1 MPEPVIIKVGADL
14 SELTAKL
21 DSLQSQFDEFKGA
34 AKQSGEAVKQ
44 AFTGQAVSAT
54 KDLSKSMDGVKMS
67 AKQLDAEIRAVNESI
82 KKTNDPK
89 AIAALKEYRQELI
102 AEESQLGKTTQ
113 KFESMRGKIM
123 AIKNELFKLRAEGKQ
138 GTVRFQELT
147 TELGRLGD
155 MKDDI
160 NELGKAMSSDT
171 RHIDGMI
178 QGVQGLVGAFSIFQ
192 GVQMLVGSENKEFQQ
207 AMMKMMATMQ
217 ILNGVQQVANI
228 LQKESAL
235 MQTLNAAKTKLLAI
249 AQTYQATATGGA
261 TAAQLSL
268 NAAMLANPVGIV
280 IAAVAALAAGLIYF
294 ASQADEAAIAQY
306 KFNDALKNAD
316 KITNSL
322 KTSMDDYIH
331 LRKIQGASDEELTQ
345 LQINGLKEFA
355 IIQHRELKKQLWNLE
370 GLTAAEKVE
379 VQKKIDNWANLTD
392 AQKAEL
398 SKQFGNMKNLT
409 DEQKEEFKKRN
420 ENLAKTNEEIVQ
432 LERKKDEIL
441 VAQNKEAARLRL
453 ENMKEGLAK
462 EIAIIQA
469 DEMDRLAAA
478 GSNEELR
485 KAIIANAEKR
495 IQDVRKKYRD
505 EEKRLRDEEEK
516 KRNAELTRRLENY
529 KKFEQCMLDFKK
541 TMNKKIKVL
550 PDFEAENLKSK
561 MAEQKQYN
569 DFVLEN
575 NKASLED
582 RIKARKSNAE
592 LIYLEEFKNAKS
604 LRNRKE
610 AWDKYQRA
618 LTQIE
623 KDEAKKRLELISGE
637 VNRWLGALTNA
648 IDIYLKFEQQQTDQQ
663 LNNINKVYDA
673 KTEKNQTAL
682 DKGLI
687 SQEQFNK
694 ESEKLEKDKANK
706 ERKIR
711 REAWEKEK
719 KAALAKA
726 AINIALGVVSS
737 LSGPP
742 KYKWI
747 EMGLVI
753 AAGAAEMALIA
764 SAKNPYRKGTAQ
776 ILSGNSHEGGGI
788 SLGQFGTAEGGE
800 MLGILSK
807 NKTKK
812 FGKPMMDL
820 FDGINKGNDSKM
832 LKGLSGLVISAMPE
846 IKQGN
851 QVVNVPKQ
859 PELGQMLDIM
869 RQPTETVT
877 IQGNK
882 KIIKK
887 GNYTKIVHL

>member
-1 MPEPVIIKVGADL
+1 MRKNIEEQQKQHEKDSKYTVKLKETEIAKIERLDKQRITDSQNYCGLVVANTKEGSAENTKAL
-14 SELTAKL
+14 LELEKIRY
-21 DSLQSQFDEFKGA
+21 
-34 AKQSGEAVKQ
+34 
-44 AFTGQAVSAT
+44 
-54 KDLSKSMDGVKMS
+54 
-67 AKQLDAEIRAVNESI
+67 DAELKEKGNTTDLIEQIELNHQNNINKI
-82 KKTNDPK
+82 KKN
-89 AIAALKEYRQELI
+89 
-102 AEESQLGKTTQ
+102 
-113 KFESMRGKIM
+113 
-123 AIKNELFKLRAEGKQ
+123 
-138 GTVRFQELT
+138 
-147 TELGRLGD
+147 
-155 MKDDI
+155 
-160 NELGKAMSSDT
+160 
-171 RHIDGMI
+171 
-178 QGVQGLVGAFSIFQ
+178 
-192 GVQMLVGSENKEFQQ
+192 
-207 AMMKMMATMQ
+207 
-217 ILNGVQQVANI
+217 
-228 LQKESAL
+228 
-235 MQTLNAAKTKLLAI
+235 
-249 AQTYQATATGGA
+249 
-261 TAAQLSL
+261 
-268 NAAMLANPVGIV
+268 
-280 IAAVAALAAGLIYF
+280 
-294 ASQADEAAIAQY
+294 
-306 KFNDALKNAD
+306 
-316 KITNSL
+316 
-322 KTSMDDYIH
+322 
-331 LRKIQGASDEELTQ
+331 ASD
-345 LQINGLKEFA
+345 
-355 IIQHRELKKQLWNLE
+355 
-370 GLTAAEKVE
+370 
-379 VQKKIDNWANLTD
+379 
-392 AQKAEL
+392 
-398 SKQFGNMKNLT
+398 
-409 DEQKEEFKKRN
+409 
-420 ENLAKTNEEIVQ
+420 
-432 LERKKDEIL
+432 
-441 VAQNKEAARLRL
+441 
-453 ENMKEGLAK
+453 
-462 EIAIIQA
+462 
-469 DEMDRLAAA
+469 
-478 GSNEELR
+478 
-485 KAIIANAEKR
+485 
-495 IQDVRKKYRD
+495 
-505 EEKRLRDEEEK
+505 
-516 KRNAELTRRLENY
+516 
-529 KKFEQCMLDFKK
+529 
-541 TMNKKIKVL
+541 
-550 PDFEAENLKSK
+550 
-561 MAEQKQYN
+561 
-569 DFVLEN
+569 
-575 NKASLED
+575 
-582 RIKARKSNAE
+582 
-592 LIYLEEFKNAKS
+592 
-604 LRNRKE
+604 
-610 AWDKYQRA
+610 
-618 LTQIE
+618 
-623 KDEAKKRLELISGE
+623 KRLELTSRE

-877 IQGNK
+877 IQGNR